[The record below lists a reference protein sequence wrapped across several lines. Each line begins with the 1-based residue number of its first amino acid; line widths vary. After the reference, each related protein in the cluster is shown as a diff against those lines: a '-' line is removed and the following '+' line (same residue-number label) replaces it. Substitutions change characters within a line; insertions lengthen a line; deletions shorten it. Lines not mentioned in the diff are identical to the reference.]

1 VFGGPVVRAGTEVAP
16 TPPVAAEGSEK
27 TLLDAAASAL
37 TRANE
42 ELRRLSELL
51 RQLREESAKE
61 PRPQKGGR

>member
-1 VFGGPVVRAGTEVAP
+1 MIEVAP
-16 TPPVAAEGSEK
+16 RPAAEREGSVK
-27 TLLDAAASAL
+27 ALLDAAASTL